1 MSVADVLPSNM
12 TGFERSVAEAMTDT
26 LPVPLREIMSP
37 ADTPLA
43 FLPFL
48 AAHESVD
55 LWFADW
61 SDARKRA
68 MVEEATTLAR
78 KKGTRAGAIRFLSYV
93 DGTLVDAISYPA
105 KFVVGRGRVGR
116 TPVGHPPFVARYLVK
131 VVILKRP
138 RHFVMGRSFV
148 GSGRLHTADRTKILR
163 AMAALRA
170 AKAPETE
177 LRADFAH
184 FRQPTLDD
192 GIALD
197 PGYALG
203 AYAPRSK
210 L

>member
-1 MSVADVLPSNM
+1 MSVAEILPPNV
-12 TGFERSVAEAMTDT
+12 TAFERSVAEGMTDT
-26 LPVPLREIMSP
+26 LPVPFREIMSP

-61 SDARKRA
+61 SEERKRT
-68 MVEEATTLAR
+68 MVEEAISLAR

-105 KFVVGRGRVGR
+105 PFVMGRGRVGR

-131 VVILKRP
+131 VVIFKRP
-138 RHFVMGRSFV
+138 RHFVMGRSFI

-177 LRADFAH
+177 VRADFAH